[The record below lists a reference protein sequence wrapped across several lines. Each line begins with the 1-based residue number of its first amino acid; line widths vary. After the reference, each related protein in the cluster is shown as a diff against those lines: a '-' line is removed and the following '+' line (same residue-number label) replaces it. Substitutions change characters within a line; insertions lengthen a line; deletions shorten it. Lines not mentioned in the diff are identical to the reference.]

1 MYSYIHIPFCESKCS
16 YCRFASISS
25 LNRTIINTYISRL
38 ILDIGNFNLLNEKL
52 DSIYFWWWTPSILD
66 EKELFLIL
74 EKLKN
79 KFSFKKNIEITIE
92 TTAKN
97 ITLEKLK
104 LWKKLE
110 INRISIWIQTLN
122 NQTLEVIWRDKKK
135 IILAWLDLLKDF
147 ITYTA
152 SPPHQWE
159 WFSYN
164 ISIDFIIWLPFVKL
178 WETLED
184 IKYILNNYDFIKH
197 ISVYM
202 LEDYYEVKDEETWFN
217 KITYPETWKNN
228 SIKEEDYLVEYLEI
242 KNYLETMGFY
252 RYELS
257 NFAKIGYECI
267 HNKSYWNHSQNIW
280 FWLWS
285 HSFVNNT
292 RYAYKDDFLG
302 YYAWKL
308 EYSEFLQE
316 NDIFLEK
323 IMFQLRTSWI
333 EKEIYEKLNTLK
345 IDEFIKIWFLE
356 MKNNNLIITDK
367 TISLIDKIILELI

>member
-122 NQTLEVIWRDKKK
+122 NQTLEIIWRDKKK